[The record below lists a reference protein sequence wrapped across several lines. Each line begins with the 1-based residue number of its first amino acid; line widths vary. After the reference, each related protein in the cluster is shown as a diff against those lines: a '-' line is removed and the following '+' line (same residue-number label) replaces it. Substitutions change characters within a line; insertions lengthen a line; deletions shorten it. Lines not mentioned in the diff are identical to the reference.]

1 MNSKQGTVIDVGM
14 QPNDKSPSQSFA
26 TDGNSKSS
34 KRPIVILLAVI
45 ASILLCV
52 NLYVAFSTSYA
63 SSFPLNFDIQTCSA
77 PASPTVAI
85 PTESGDKILSEPTQK
100 YNTELGNTSTLQ
112 QAGNINPA
120 DPAENI
126 NNAINN
132 YRLYLTLW
140 SIILVLGVLYSSG
153 LLIFFVAVG
162 EQGLQVIRKYIIIF
176 GVVTASIAIFLE
188 SALIYLAYL
197 ILRSGGITTVGE
209 ETRLQLAFSIR
220 DVPKISVCLVD
231 PTINIF
237 WNQGLIIAAPVFVF
251 ITFTML
257 AVLVYLKVSMTDH
270 LTRPSELVPAVESG
284 TTTTLPSPPN
294 PPSSFQSTAED
305 QMNEI
310 SNRFLPFRISIS
322 SNNHIYNVGNV
333 TCTNETVID
342 FEEFQQQ
349 SITESSHSV
358 FPCKSQTQSFFFNHQ
373 TPTSTIG
380 ETGGTLERLLS
391 IEIVN
396 QPSLDQEP
404 SVQAVEKPVLRPPF
418 QSSIN
423 NDTVIDIQCPIDLN
437 DTHSNEEVSN
447 VSLEQQQE
455 SQSSDESSPVPSPSN
470 DIFPKPQVV
479 QLEISKLEEY
489 SRNAPIYAYKANPSL
504 VGKLKASQLDPFR
517 FS

>member
-14 QPNDKSPSQSFA
+14 QPNDKSPSQSAA

-85 PTESGDKILSEPTQK
+85 PTESGDTILSEPTQK
-100 YNTELGNTSTLQ
+100 YNTELGNTATLQ
-112 QAGNINPA
+112 QAGNINTA

-188 SALIYLAYL
+188 SGLIYLAYL
-197 ILRSGGITTVGE
+197 ILRSGGISTVGE

-284 TTTTLPSPPN
+284 TTTIVPTPPN
-294 PPSSFQSTAED
+294 PSSNFQSTAED
-305 QMNEI
+305 KMNGN

-322 SNNHIYNVGNV
+322 SNNHIYNMGNV

-349 SITESSHSV
+349 PITKSSHSQFQSV
-358 FPCKSQTQSFFFNHQ
+358 FPCKPQTQSFFFSHQ
-373 TPTSTIG
+373 KPTSTIG
-380 ETGGTLERLLS
+380 ETGGALERLPC

-396 QPSLDQEP
+396 QTSLDQEL
-404 SVQAVEKPVLRPPF
+404 SVQAVDKPVLQPPF
-418 QSSIN
+418 QSSIK

-455 SQSSDESSPVPSPSN
+455 SQSSDESSPAPSPSN

-489 SRNAPIYAYKANPSL
+489 SRNAPIYAY
-504 VGKLKASQLDPFR
+504 
-517 FS
+517 